1 MSGRSKIVQK
11 RLGIIA
17 RVQLLGKMAKSGHLF
32 EKMNASRRCPL
43 SAYWSLLEISSRMPL
58 TRLQKISVHTPN
70 STVLGFVPL

>member
-1 MSGRSKIVQK
+1 MSGGNKIVQK

-32 EKMNASRRCPL
+32 EKLNARRYPL

>member
-1 MSGRSKIVQK
+1 MSGGNKIVQK

-32 EKMNASRRCPL
+32 EKLNASRRYPL